1 MLDRLEMNAITTDI
15 LLLDIVGFSTLS
27 NRDQFISAIIINNK
41 IRESIET
48 LGIQAFLKPGKVVNG
63 LISTGDG
70 FFIIIDPAISGYG
83 SFFALSLRNYFLM
96 ESDLYH
102 GIRIAVH
109 YGSTIPFIDVTER
122 KNFVGDGI
130 NDCSRLLGNTKIGKK
145 AFKYSGDGNSVI
157 VSRECW
163 EHFIKVFPLD
173 SISDFIDMIDFK
185 YSREYRFKDK
195 LDKPHYVRFIESSR
209 HIGLF
214 PPRPPDKDKKE
225 PTPNQ

>member
-1 MLDRLEMNAITTDI
+1 MTDRLEMNAITTDI

-27 NRDQFISAIIINNK
+27 DRDQFISAIIINNK

-48 LGIQAFLKPGKVVNG
+48 LGVQAFLKPGKVVNG

-70 FFIIIDPAISGYG
+70 FFIIVDPAISGYG
-83 SFFALSLRNYFLM
+83 PFFALSLRNYFLM

-122 KNFVGDGI
+122 KNFVGAGI
-130 NDCSRLLGNTKIGKK
+130 NDCSRLLGDKKVGKK
-145 AFKYSGDGNSVI
+145 ALKYSGDGNAVI
-157 VSRECW
+157 ISRECW
-163 EHFIKVFPLD
+163 EHFTKIFPLD
-173 SISDFIDMIDFK
+173 SISDFIDMIDFN
-185 YSREYRFKDK
+185 YSREYRFTDK

-214 PPRPPDKDKKE
+214 PPKPPDTDKK
-225 PTPNQ
+225 

>member
-1 MLDRLEMNAITTDI
+1 MSERLAMNAITTDI
-15 LLLDIVGFSTLS
+15 LLLDVVGFSTLS

-41 IRESIET
+41 IKEAVET
-48 LGIQAFLKPGKVVNG
+48 LGIHASLKPGKVVDG

-70 FFIIIDPAISGYG
+70 FFIIVDPVISGYG
-83 SFFALSLRNYFLM
+83 PFLALSLRNYFLM

-130 NDCSRLLGNTKIGKK
+130 NNCSRLLENKKIGQK
-145 AFKYSGDGNSVI
+145 AWKYSGDGNSVI

-163 EHFIKVFPLD
+163 EHFNSVFDLED
-173 SISDFIDMIDFK
+173 ISSFTDMIDFS
-185 YSREYRFKDK
+185 YSREYGFKDK

-214 PPRPPDKDKKE
+214 PPKPTEAKIPPK
-225 PTPNQ
+225 P